1 MSKYLDPLVK
11 MLIILT
17 AFLSLMRVR
26 YIWQI
31 SKLRNEENKLII
43 RDREGDSAIIII
55 FLLVINSS
63 IFDKF
68 KYSYQPILRH
78 LHAIIIVMFLIY
90 SIMQFTQILILVDR
104 KLYTPQDVVDIGE
117 IKKCKIKKHLISY
130 RISLHYTK
138 GKKDKKLS
146 LITSN
151 KKRQL
156 LEEVFEE
163 LNVNIV

>member
-17 AFLSLMRVR
+17 VFLSLMRIR
-26 YIWQI
+26 YIWRI
-31 SKLRNEENKLII
+31 SKLRKKKDKLII

-68 KYSYQPILRH
+68 RYSYQPILRH
-78 LHAIIIVMFLIY
+78 LHIIIIVMFLVY
-90 SIMQFTQILILVDR
+90 CIMQFTQILILVDR
-104 KLYTPQDVVDIGE
+104 KLYTPQDIVDIGKINE
-117 IKKCKIKKHLISY
+117 CKIKKHLVTY

-146 LITSN
+146 LIVGN

-156 LEEVFEE
+156 LEDEFKK